1 MAIPQCV
8 LLTGEVYRCE
18 RELAARDAEI
28 VAAHPG
34 TERHLLFGDEIEIR
48 SLNDE
53 LRSGSL
59 FTLCRHF
66 VIRHLEGMKKGEK
79 RALADLIKSTPPDTF
94 ITMVAQEQLR
104 PGPLSK
110 TMQKHGAIKHFQR
123 PKGKTF
129 RHAAIALLK
138 EQGLELPPGE
148 VEQFLAKT
156 EGELLRVLNEAR
168 KLLLFSPNGQPSP
181 QAITRLSFTAGEGS
195 IYPLLDRIMEGNLQA
210 AFKALQGLHTDP
222 GRIFYSL
229 IHQLTRLLM
238 VRIMLDAGAP
248 SAKIASAIGTPGWL
262 AKRLSA
268 QANIHSSGE
277 LTASL
282 DYGIE
287 LDARIKSGKIRP
299 RDAVFVLILSVTNPL
314 VGAPGHTQRNPPAR
328 EAVCWQPGCRTGFP
342 RSQSPVL

>member
-1 MAIPQCV
+1 MNDMAIPQCV

-18 RELAARDAEI
+18 LELAARDAEI
-28 VAAHPG
+28 VAAHPD

-48 SLNDE
+48 LLNDE

-66 VIRHLEGMKKGEK
+66 VIRHLEYLKKSEK
-79 RALADLIKSTPPDTF
+79 RALANLIKSTPPPDTF
-94 ITMVAQEQLR
+94 ITLVAQDRLR
-104 PGPLSK
+104 PSPLSK
-110 TMQKHGAIKHFQR
+110 TMQKHGAIKHFQK

-148 VEQFLAKT
+148 VEQFLAKAG
-156 EGELLRVLNEAR
+156 GELLRVLNEVR
-168 KLLLFSPNGQPSP
+168 KLLLFSPDGQPSP
-181 QAITRLSFTAGEGS
+181 QAIIRLSFTGGEGS

-210 AFKALQGLHTDP
+210 AFKAFQGLHTDP

-238 VRIMLDAGAP
+238 VRILLDTGTP
-248 SAKIASAIGTPGWL
+248 SAKIASTIGASSWL
-262 AKRLSA
+262 TKRLST
-268 QANIHSSGE
+268 QANAHSAGE
-277 LTASL
+277 LTATL

-299 RDAVFVLILSVTNPL
+299 RDAVLALILSVTNPL
-314 VGAPGHTQRNPPAR
+314 VSAPGHTHRNLPAR
-328 EAVCWQPGCRTGFP
+328 EAAC
-342 RSQSPVL
+342 

>member
-1 MAIPQCV
+1 M
-8 LLTGEVYRCE
+8 
-18 RELAARDAEI
+18 
-28 VAAHPG
+28 
-34 TERHLLFGDEIEIR
+34 
-48 SLNDE
+48 
-53 LRSGSL
+53 
-59 FTLCRHF
+59 CRHF
-66 VIRHLEGMKKGEK
+66 VIHHLEDMKKDGK
-79 RALADLIKSTPPDTF
+79 RTLANLIKSTPPDTF
-94 ITMVAQEQLR
+94 ITMVAQERLR

-110 TMQKHGAIKHFQR
+110 TVQKHGAIKHFQR

-129 RHAAIALLK
+129 RHAAITLLK
-138 EQGLELPPGE
+138 EQGLELPSGE

-181 QAITRLSFTAGEGS
+181 QAIIRLSFTAGEGS
-195 IYPLLDRIMEGNLQA
+195 IYPLLDRIMEGNLPA
-210 AFKALQGLHTDP
+210 AFKSLQGLHTDP

-238 VRIMLDAGAP
+238 VRIMLDAGAS
-248 SAKIASAIGTPGWL
+248 SARIASTIGTSSWL

-277 LTASL
+277 LTATL

-299 RDAVFVLILSVTNPL
+299 RDAVFALILSVTNPL
-314 VGAPGHTQRNPPAR
+314 HAPGHTQRNPPAR
-328 EAVCWQPGCRTGFP
+328 EAVCWQPGHRTGFP
-342 RSQSPVL
+342 RSQSPGLLRTL